1 MLEQQGRILEQ
12 TGGLA
17 TIRMG
22 PMAGCPVCAGGKG
35 CGAGILGRLLQRNA
49 VLVQLENPT
58 NAKPGDVVIVGI
70 PEGIFLNLLR
80 RLYLRP
86 LLMGLAGAVLGN
98 YLATRMTNQSGII
111 DGFSLLLGLVAAG
124 LGVAWSRSSGSEPG
138 ELVTGRRLQ
147 VLAQVQGDPDC
158 SAQQG

>member
-12 TGGLA
+12 AGGLA
-17 TIRMG
+17 TISIG
-22 PMAGCPVCAGGKG
+22 PVSGCQVCAAGKG

-58 NAKPGDVVIVGI
+58 GAEPGDVVIVGI
-70 PEGIFLNLLR
+70 PERLFLSLVL

-86 LLMGLAGAVLGN
+86 LLMGLGGAVLGN
-98 YLATRMTNQSGII
+98 YCATRMTNHSGMI

-124 LGVAWSRSSGSEPG
+124 LGVAWSRASGAKVN
-138 ELVTGRRLQ
+138 ELVSGRELQ
-147 VLAQVQGDPDC
+147 VLTRVQDDPEC
-158 SAQQG
+158 SAMQG

>member
-12 TGGLA
+12 VGGLA

-22 PMAGCPVCAGGKG
+22 PVAGCPACAAGKG
-35 CGAGILGRLLQRNA
+35 CGAGILGRLLQCDA
-49 VLVQLENPT
+49 VLVQLENLT
-58 NAKPGDVVIVGI
+58 QAMPGDVVIVGI
-70 PEGIFLNLLR
+70 PERIFLSLVL

-98 YLATRMTNQSGII
+98 YFATRMTNQSGIV
-111 DGFSLLLGLVAAG
+111 DGFSLLLGFVAAG
-124 LGVAWSRSSGSEPG
+124 LGVAWSRSSGKEPG
-138 ELVTGRRLQ
+138 EVVTGRQLQ

-158 SAQQG
+158 SAQQV